1 MASLIDRHRDQ
12 ILGVLSYFDRVV
24 IRGTLPSVGH
34 EPYQWYHQVRSI
46 TMPTSTITSK
56 GQTTV
61 PKEVRE
67 ALDVGPGD
75 KITWEINGGRVSV
88 STERPAFWRWEGFIK
103 HGPTDVVKA
112 VHEARKR
119 RGRI

>member
-1 MASLIDRHRDQ
+1 
-12 ILGVLSYFDRVV
+12 
-24 IRGTLPSVGH
+24 
-34 EPYQWYHQVRSI
+34 
-46 TMPTSTITSK
+46 MPTSTITSK

-75 KITWEINGGRVSV
+75 KLTWQVCGGKVV
-88 STERPAFWRWEGFIK
+88 LTTERPAFYRWEGFIK

-112 VHEARKR
+112 IEDARKR
-119 RGRI
+119 RVRI